1 MMSEPRKPVQ
11 IAFERESR
19 IIPVSKIK
27 LLRPVTQAMRTGT
40 KYGQIA
46 ASVKEVGIIEPLVVV
61 PDPSVK
67 NAYYLLDGH
76 VRLDILVGEGADRI
90 DCLVATEDEAFTYN
104 KRISRMS
111 IIQEHKMI
119 LKAIEKGTPEE
130 RIARALNVNV
140 STIRSKRRLLAGICP
155 EVEEMLKDRQ
165 VPISVF
171 TELRKMK
178 SVRQVEAA
186 ASMIKM
192 NRFTNDQARFL
203 VAATPASQLVEGKA
217 KPKEL
222 TAEQIVEMERET
234 ANLDREVRA
243 IEDSYGADNLA
254 LAVITGFVSK
264 LLDNAAV
271 LRHLAKVHP
280 DILGEFQK
288 IRDAEKIPA

>member
-76 VRLDILVGEGADRI
+76 MRLDILVGEGTNRI

-140 STIRSKRRLLAGICP
+140 STIRSKRKLLAGICS
-155 EVEEMLKDRQ
+155 EVEEMFKDRQ
-165 VPISVF
+165 VPINVF

-192 NRFTNDQARFL
+192 NRITNDQARFL

-288 IRDAEKIPA
+288 IRDAEKITA

>member
-1 MMSEPRKPVQ
+1 MTEETRRPVQ

-19 IIPVSKIK
+19 FISVSRLK
-27 LLRPVTQAMRTGT
+27 LLRPVTQTMRAGT

-46 ASVKEVGIIEPLVVV
+46 ASVREVGIIEPLVVV

-76 VRLDILVGEGADRI
+76 VRLDILVSGGADRVN
-90 DCLVATEDEAFTYN
+90 CLVATEDEAFTYN

-140 STIRSKRRLLAGICP
+140 ATIRNKRRLLAGICP

-165 VPISVF
+165 VPINVF
-171 TELRKMK
+171 GELRKMK
-178 SVRQVEAA
+178 PVRQVQATS
-186 ASMIKM
+186 SMIAM
-192 NRFTNDQARFL
+192 NRFTNEYARFL
-203 VAATPASQLVEGKA
+203 VAATPAGQLIEGKA
-217 KPKEL
+217 KPQEL
-222 TAEQIVEMERET
+222 TAEQISEMERET

-254 LAVITGFVSK
+254 LAVITGFLSR

-271 LRHLAKVHP
+271 LRHLAKLHP

>member
-1 MMSEPRKPVQ
+1 MTEETRRPIQ

-19 IIPVSKIK
+19 VIPVSKLK
-27 LLRPVTQAMRTGT
+27 LLRPITQAMRGGA

-61 PDPSVK
+61 PDPTAK

-76 VRLDILVGEGADRI
+76 VRLDILVGEGADRVN
-90 DCLVATEDEAFTYN
+90 CLVATEDEAFTYN

-130 RIARALNVNV
+130 RIAHALNVNIA
-140 STIRSKRRLLAGICP
+140 TIRHKRRLLAGICS

-165 VPISVF
+165 VPINVF

-178 SVRQVEAA
+178 TVRQVEATS
-186 ASMIKM
+186 SMISM
-192 NRFTNDQARFL
+192 NRFTNEYARFL
-203 VAATPASQLVEGKA
+203 VAATPAGQLVEGKA

-222 TAEQIVEMERET
+222 TAEQISEMERET

-254 LAVITGFVSK
+254 LAVITGFLTR

-271 LRHLAKVHP
+271 LRHLAKLHP